1 MNKYRITNPNNNIVL
16 DYKSRTTGGTGDNNN
31 RNYKGDLKIPLLD
44 GHTMSLTGFNSSF
57 SERNSKVFLNGEF
70 NHNFNGKHSSQM
82 YNLYNGKLTQLQ
94 KMQIIMPNI
103 ETDKFESTYRR

>member
-1 MNKYRITNPNNNIVL
+1 MNKYRITNPNNNIVR
-16 DYKSRTTGGTGDNNN
+16 DYKSRTTN
-31 RNYKGDLKIPLLD
+31 IPHD
-44 GHTMSLTGFNSSF
+44 
-57 SERNSKVFLNGEF
+57 ENSKVFLNGEF